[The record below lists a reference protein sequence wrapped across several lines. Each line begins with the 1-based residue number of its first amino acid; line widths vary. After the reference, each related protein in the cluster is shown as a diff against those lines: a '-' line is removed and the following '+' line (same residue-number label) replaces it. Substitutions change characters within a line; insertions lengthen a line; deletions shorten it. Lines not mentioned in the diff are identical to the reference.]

1 MCAQRCCSGDLAEPL
16 GGKYVGKYVVESDY
30 RCVHTVEEVNCTPV
44 HMCNRVKH
52 ARVKWQI

>member
-30 RCVHTVEEVNCTPV
+30 RCAHSTSRGGTVPV
-44 HMCNRVKH
+44 PV
-52 ARVKWQI
+52 VQVYL